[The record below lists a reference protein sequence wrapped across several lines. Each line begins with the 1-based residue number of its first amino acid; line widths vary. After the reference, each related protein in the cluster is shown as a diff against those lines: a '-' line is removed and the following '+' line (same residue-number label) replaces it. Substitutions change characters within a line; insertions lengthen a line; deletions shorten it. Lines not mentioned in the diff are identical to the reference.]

1 MHKPFCQPFL
11 LSSIQILCQLYNAK
25 KPNVIADYVLQNPKI
40 CQPTMILW
48 KSIITLPPHTK
59 ETILRYL
66 LLTYYTKPDG
76 KIDEAMAVSKRVKPS
91 DLQTASVIL
100 DFKKLEVVKAS
111 MGGVAVPRDWDRIV
125 SYYHQHYANTIE
137 RLLKENGYEIVKDG
151 VPADSDAAKNTAWQN
166 RAGMNLVQCLGPS
179 ISNTDAVV

>member
-1 MHKPFCQPFL
+1 
-11 LSSIQILCQLYNAK
+11 
-25 KPNVIADYVLQNPKI
+25 
-40 CQPTMILW
+40 
-48 KSIITLPPHTK
+48 
-59 ETILRYL
+59 

-151 VPADSDAAKNTAWQN
+151 VPVDSDAAKNTA
-166 RAGMNLVQCLGPS
+166 
-179 ISNTDAVV
+179 

>member
-1 MHKPFCQPFL
+1 M
-11 LSSIQILCQLYNAK
+11 
-25 KPNVIADYVLQNPKI
+25 
-40 CQPTMILW
+40 
-48 KSIITLPPHTK
+48 
-59 ETILRYL
+59 RYL

-76 KIDEAMAVSKRVKPS
+76 KIDEAMAVSKRVKPG

-151 VPADSDAAKNTAWQN
+151 VPVDSDAAKNTA
-166 RAGMNLVQCLGPS
+166 
-179 ISNTDAVV
+179 